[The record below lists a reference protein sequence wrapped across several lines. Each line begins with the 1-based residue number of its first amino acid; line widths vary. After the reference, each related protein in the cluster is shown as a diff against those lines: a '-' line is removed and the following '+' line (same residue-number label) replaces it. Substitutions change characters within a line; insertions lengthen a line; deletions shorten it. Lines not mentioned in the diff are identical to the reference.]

1 MRRNHRSETLPL
13 QSSQSPH
20 LEMAAAIVDE
30 WFPEWDNDASDRVD
44 HHLGEADRLEQ
55 EGRF

>member
-13 QSSQSPH
+13 QSTQSLH

-30 WFPEWDNDASDRVD
+30 WFPEWNHNASRRVD
-44 HHLGEADRLEQ
+44 HHLSEADRLEQ